1 MGAPGGGPDARS
13 RRRGDQGQSAWLRH
27 CIPLRRRRIRRHPA
41 RHRRPGGATRGRADL
56 RQGGGV
62 RRPDQ
67 GHGERRPGRPL
78 PRRAGFFRSAAHC
91 GGRSGA
97 VPGEGPGGQ
106 VCGGGGMA
114 VSRLSVIALSEAFQ
128 GFWNDLAR
136 AWGRASALVGPAEA
150 VTSSPEMAAVIVA
163 AGGAEREA
171 VQWLESHPVPAGVP
185 ALVVGT
191 DPGRR
196 TAMQLVTHGAS
207 DYFALPDDLEIF
219 WHAVASAV
227 NAARARAVGGS
238 NGHADAFAAIVG
250 ESQAIKK
257 DLARAARLLPH
268 RNAGALIVGET
279 GTGKEL
285 LARAIHE
292 GGPRH
297 GAPFVAVNCS
307 ALPEHLIES
316 ELFGHERGSFTDAQ
330 AAKPG
335 LFEVADTGTL
345 FLDEIGDLPLSLQ
358 AKLLRALEDTQ
369 IRRVGGT
376 KSRTVDV
383 RILAATNEQ
392 LACRVREGT
401 FREDLFFRLST
412 VVLRLP
418 PLRERGDDVI
428 VLATALLERLARE
441 HDLPVPTL
449 TPDLCQRLRAHPWP
463 GNVRELKNAIERALL
478 LSPPG
483 ELSVDELLPAAD
495 PGPQLD
501 GPIPFPAPLHTI
513 TAAAVRATVRL
524 CGGNRSE
531 SARRLLISP
540 RRLRRLLSGGAE
552 VDSDQEEAVAP
563 A

>member
-1 MGAPGGGPDARS
+1 M
-13 RRRGDQGQSAWLRH
+13 
-27 CIPLRRRRIRRHPA
+27 
-41 RHRRPGGATRGRADL
+41 
-56 RQGGGV
+56 
-62 RRPDQ
+62 
-67 GHGERRPGRPL
+67 
-78 PRRAGFFRSAAHC
+78 
-91 GGRSGA
+91 
-97 VPGEGPGGQ
+97 
-106 VCGGGGMA
+106 
-114 VSRLSVIALSEAFQ
+114 SRLSVIALSQAFQ
-128 GFWNDLAR
+128 GFWNDLALDLGT
-136 AWGRASALVGPAEA
+136 AIDLVGPAEA

-219 WHAVASAV
+219 RHAVASAV
-227 NAARARAVGGS
+227 NAARARAIGGS

-292 GGPRH
+292 GGPRR

-307 ALPEHLIES
+307 AFPEHLIES
-316 ELFGHERGSFTDAQ
+316 ELFGHERGSFTDAH

-335 LFEVADTGTL
+335 LFEVADRGTL

-358 AKLLRALEDTQ
+358 AKLLRVLEDKQ

-383 RILAATNEQ
+383 RILAATNEH
-392 LACRVREGT
+392 LAQRVREGR
-401 FREDLFFRLST
+401 FRDDLYFRLSS

-418 PLRERGDDVI
+418 PLRERGDDLSRV
-428 VLATALLERLARE
+428 AQALLERLARE
-441 HDLPVPTL
+441 HGLPVPTL
-449 TPDLCQRLRAHPWP
+449 TPEVYRQLRAHPWP
-463 GNVRELKNAIERALL
+463 GNIRELKNALERGLL
-478 LSPPG
+478 LSPAG
-483 ELSVDELLPAAD
+483 ELSADELLPSEP
-495 PGPQLD
+495 PGQAD
-501 GPIPFPAPLHTI
+501 GPIPFPAPLHQI
-513 TAAAVRATVRL
+513 TTAAVRATVKL

-540 RRLRRLLSGGAE
+540 RRLRRLLNGGDDLGLDLE
-552 VDSDQEEAVAP
+552 EEDQPEPGWRARFAQPP
-563 A
+563 AHRLVRPE